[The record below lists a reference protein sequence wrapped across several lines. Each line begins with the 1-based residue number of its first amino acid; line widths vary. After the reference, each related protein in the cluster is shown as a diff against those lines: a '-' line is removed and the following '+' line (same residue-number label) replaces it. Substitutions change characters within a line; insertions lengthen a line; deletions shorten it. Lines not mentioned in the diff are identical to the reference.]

1 MEGIHLRVLHVVD
14 TRQLR
19 GAEMF
24 ASDLIRALSR
34 AGVSQRVG
42 VVHDSGETGI
52 RYDAPEDVLGAD
64 GWMAP
69 GLRIRPQ
76 ALRELRMLIGNWR
89 PHIVQAH
96 GGSTLKYTIPAVTA
110 QRARVVYRQ
119 IGPTPKEIA
128 GPVRR
133 AVHGFLMRR
142 TGRVVA
148 VGETVRRN
156 ILEMFRVPAEQ
167 VITIPN
173 AVDPRR
179 IRTTLDREATRRAL
193 EIAPDSPVLI
203 SLGALTWEK
212 NPLVHLEIGAR
223 VLGAFPDAIHLM
235 VGDGPMRSQVA
246 TAIRTRGLQRRI
258 LMTGAR
264 VDAADLLAA
273 SDLLLFA
280 SRPDGMESM
289 NASVIEAGMLGIP
302 AVAYAVGGVPEVVVD
317 GLTGR
322 LVHAGDV
329 DRAAAGVLELLAN
342 PVSRRAMG
350 AAAKKHYLSQ
360 FDMAA
365 IAPKYLELY
374 KELVVS

>member
-1 MEGIHLRVLHVVD
+1 VVD

-24 ASDLIRALSR
+24 ASDLIRALGE
-34 AGVSQRVG
+34 ADVSQRVG
-42 VVHDSGETGI
+42 VVQDAGETGV
-52 RYDAPEDVLGAD
+52 RWDAPEDVLGAS

-76 ALRELRMLIGNWR
+76 ALRELRRLISKWR
-89 PHIVQAH
+89 PHVIQAH

-110 QRARVVYRQ
+110 QRTRVVYRQ
-119 IGPTPKEIA
+119 IGPTPREVA
-128 GPVRR
+128 GPTRR

-142 TGRVVA
+142 AGRVVA
-148 VGETVRRN
+148 VGETVHRN
-156 ILEMFRVPAEQ
+156 ILEMFRVPAGQ

-179 IRTTLDREATRRAL
+179 IRTTRDREATRRAL
-193 EIAPDSPVLI
+193 GIAPASPVLI

-212 NPLVHLEIGAR
+212 NPLIHVEIGTR
-223 VLGAFPDAIHLM
+223 VLRSLPEAIHLM
-235 VGDGPMRSQVA
+235 VGDGPMRSDVEA
-246 TAIRTRGLQRRI
+246 AIRHRGLEGRI

-322 LVHAGDV
+322 LVPGGDV
-329 DRAAAGVLELLAN
+329 DRATARVLELLTDAEA
-342 PVSRRAMG
+342 RRAMG
-350 AAAKKHYLSQ
+350 VVAQERYISL
-360 FDMAA
+360 FDMAV
-365 IAPKYLELY
+365 IAPRYLELY
-374 KELVVS
+374 EELAAS